1 MIRSNSQSNQ
11 IIKWLVVIFDFLILN
26 SLLYLYRENA
36 VFQMGEWSDDKFH
49 VFLLL
54 TNLAMVLAEY
64 RYGTVIH
71 QAIVDAVD
79 VLKRVMQL
87 TVSQVLLSYII
98 LKIIDYHLPVG
109 RLFMLLGP
117 VFAFSILVVRYIEW
131 YSLRVF
137 RNRGINTRYV
147 TFIGSDPEL
156 LNIYHSLSKDAS
168 TGYKVLGYYS
178 DQEIRGEHD
187 LRHINTL
194 DFFIS
199 HLNQKDLLLLGD
211 DVYVSLSRLKKE
223 IINQLSAFCD
233 KNMIHFYFVPVSV
246 ETLGLNMRRE
256 WLDDVEIYSTYESPL
271 SNYLNKLVK
280 RSFDVVFSLL
290 SLIVMLP
297 FIPVIA
303 YMIKKQ
309 SPGPLL
315 YKQERTGYE
324 GKVFNC
330 YKFRSL
336 HANHQADNTQVSKD
350 DPRVFPFGHF
360 MRKMSID
367 ELPQFWNVLKG
378 DMSIVGPRPHM
389 LFHTDKYSEI
399 VSRYMVR
406 HFVKPGITGWAQV
419 NGYRGETKELWQM
432 EERVKR
438 DIWYT
443 EHWSFWLDMKIIF
456 LTIGKVMGK
465 DEQAF

>member
-1 MIRSNSQSNQ
+1 MRPNSQSNQ
-11 IIKWLVVIFDFLILN
+11 IIKWIVVVVDFIILN
-26 SLLYLYRENA
+26 GLVILYKVNA

-49 VFLLL
+49 VFQLL

-64 RYGTVIH
+64 KYGTLIH
-71 QAIVDAVD
+71 RALVDAVD
-79 VLKRVMQL
+79 VLKRVLQL
-87 TVSQVLLSYII
+87 TTSQVIISYII
-98 LKIIDYHLPVG
+98 LKLIDYHLPVG

-117 VFAFSILVVRYIEW
+117 VFALCILVVRYIEW
-131 YSLRVF
+131 YFLRVF
-137 RNRGINTRYV
+137 RNRGNNTRYV

-178 DQEIRGEHD
+178 DQEINGAND
-187 LRHINTL
+187 LRHINSL
-194 DFFIS
+194 DYFVS
-199 HLNQKDLLLLGD
+199 HLNQRDLLALGD
-211 DVYVSLSRLKKE
+211 ELYVCISRLKKD
-223 IINQLSAFCD
+223 IINQISAFCD

-271 SNYLNKLVK
+271 SNYLNKIVK
-280 RSFDVVFSLL
+280 RSFDIVLSLL
-290 SLIVMLP
+290 ALILLLP

-303 YMIKKQ
+303 FIIKKQ

-324 GKVFNC
+324 WRAFNC
-330 YKFRSL
+330 YTFRSL
-336 HANHQADNTQVSKD
+336 YANHQADNTQVSKD

-360 MRKMSID
+360 MRRMSID
-367 ELPQFWNVLKG
+367 ELPQFWNVLRG

-399 VSRYMVR
+399 VNRYMVR

-438 DIWYT
+438 DLWYT

-456 LTIGKVMGK
+456 LTIGKVIGK
-465 DEQAF
+465 DEHAF